1 MTQLRAT
8 VSQKKIPKLT
18 MSNPFRISEW
28 QQVAKEADFSAA
40 RMASLCSI
48 SQRQLQRLFQH
59 HFQCTPSRWLRE
71 LQCHLAREFIA
82 RGYSNKRV
90 AAELRFASESHFC
103 LVFKKS
109 FGSSPQSFAPNNIS
123 IELYIPQ

>member
-1 MTQLRAT
+1 
-8 VSQKKIPKLT
+8 
-18 MSNPFRISEW
+18 MSNLLTIKEW
-28 QQVAKEADFSAA
+28 QRVAKEADFSAA

-59 HFQCTPSRWLRE
+59 YLHCTPSRWLRE
-71 LQCHLAREFIA
+71 LQCHLAKELIA

-103 LVFKKS
+103 RVFKKA
-109 FGSSPQSFAPNNIS
+109 FGSSPQTFAPNQGNS
-123 IELYIPQ
+123 IELQIPQ